1 MPPRR
6 KPFPCGHI
14 GFGAFCHRCVQEAAE
29 RDRRERLAN
38 EKTAARI
45 REQQQFD
52 RDPVNLRGLP
62 PAIVEKA
69 REVLSA
75 LAAGGDYRR
84 WKGKRLNVDRKTIS
98 IPLSRD
104 YRLLCADANGRIL
117 PRQVLGHE
125 DYNKSRLTKNGR
137 G

>member
-6 KPFPCGHI
+6 HTFPCGHI

-29 RDRRERLAN
+29 RDRRDCLAR
-38 EKTAARI
+38 EKTATRI

-52 RDPVNLRGLP
+52 RDPINLRGLP
-62 PAIVEKA
+62 APIVEKA
-69 REVLSA
+69 RAILDA
-75 LAAGGDYRR
+75 LAADGDYRR

-104 YRLLCADANGRIL
+104 YRLLCADENGRIL

-125 DYNKSRLTKNGR
+125 DYNKSRLTKHGC